1 MRPPWS
7 QVKGWRNWRKAW
19 TRPWG
24 YCQSRGCEF
33 RTPIADRSS
42 NLRST
47 TVPPTSIKQQPTTML
62 TPLTVSDR
70 TEDVQITS
78 QPPLSTLRPH
88 LPIPEVLP
96 PSGTPINIPCG
107 MFDPVQVK
115 QGILQRSPPPPL
127 INVVAFWGWLLNGQ
141 LVMILRLKFGW
152 SFVQDNL
159 IFITGKKY
167 ELIYFCSEKKIEV
180 SQKRC
185 CVLCSSAMY
194 TLYCINNIH

>member
-1 MRPPWS
+1 MF
-7 QVKGWRNWRKAW
+7 VKR
-19 TRPWG
+19 WG

-47 TVPPTSIKQQPTTML
+47 TVPPTSIKQQSTTML
-62 TPLTVSDR
+62 TPSTVSDR

-78 QPPLSTLRPH
+78 QSPLSTLRPH

-141 LVMILRLKFGW
+141 LVMILRLKFGQC
-152 SFVQDNL
+152 FVQDNL
-159 IFITGKKY
+159 IFITGKNMSW
-167 ELIYFCSEKKIEV
+167 FV
-180 SQKRC
+180 FVQK
-185 CVLCSSAMY
+185 
-194 TLYCINNIH
+194 